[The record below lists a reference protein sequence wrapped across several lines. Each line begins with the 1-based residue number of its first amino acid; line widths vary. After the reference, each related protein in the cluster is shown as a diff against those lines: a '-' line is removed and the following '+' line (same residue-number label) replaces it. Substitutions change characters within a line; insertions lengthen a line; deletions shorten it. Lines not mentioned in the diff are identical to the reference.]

1 MSKITSIISG
11 LSLKEK
17 ADLVSGKD
25 FWFTAQVSG
34 LDRMMVS
41 DGPSGLRKQA
51 DASNALGLNK
61 SVVAVNFPSSS
72 LTAAS
77 FDRALLQE
85 LGRNLGQAAKAER
98 VGILLGPGINL
109 KRSPLAGRNFEYFS
123 EDPYLTGE
131 LASSYVQGVQESG
144 VGVSLKHF
152 AANNREDQRF
162 TASSNIDQRSLH
174 E

>member
-1 MSKITSIISG
+1 
-11 LSLKEK
+11 
-17 ADLVSGKD
+17 
-25 FWFTAQVSG
+25 
-34 LDRMMVS
+34 
-41 DGPSGLRKQA
+41 
-51 DASNALGLNK
+51 
-61 SVVAVNFPSSS
+61 
-72 LTAAS
+72 S

-152 AANNREDQRF
+152 DANNREDQRF
-162 TASSNIDQRSLH
+162 TASSN
-174 E
+174 